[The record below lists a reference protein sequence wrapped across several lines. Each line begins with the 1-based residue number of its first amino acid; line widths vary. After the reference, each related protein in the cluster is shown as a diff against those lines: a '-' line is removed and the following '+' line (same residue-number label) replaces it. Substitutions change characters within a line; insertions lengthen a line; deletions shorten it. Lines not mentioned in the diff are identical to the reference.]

1 MKTLVFSGGRN
12 FKDAFV
18 VRHILAAYATDNAQ
32 IFVGDC
38 PTGLDAIVRTLRPDA
53 RIFRADW
60 AQHGRAAGP
69 IRNEAMCTAAAAAGN
84 AVLFAFPGGRGTA
97 DCIRQA
103 HKHGMYVVQLPP
115 R

>member
-1 MKTLVFSGGRN
+1 MMTLVFSGGR
-12 FKDAFV
+12 DYRDVFV
-18 VRHILAAYATDNAQ
+18 VRHILEAYATDKAQ

-53 RIFRADW
+53 RVFVADW
-60 AQHGRAAGP
+60 SRYGRAAGP
-69 IRNEAMCTAAAAAGN
+69 RRNAEMCAAAAAAGN

-97 DCIRQA
+97 DCVRQA
-103 HKHGMYVVQLPP
+103 HRYGLHIVQLPP

>member
-1 MKTLVFSGGRN
+1 MRTLVFSGGRD

-18 VRHILAAYATDNAQ
+18 VRHILAAYATDSAQ

-53 RIFRADW
+53 RVFCADW
-60 AQHGRAAGP
+60 SAHGRAAGP
-69 IRNEAMCTAAAAAGN
+69 LRNRDMCAAAAAAGN

-97 DCIRQA
+97 DCVRQA
-103 HKHGMYVVQLPP
+103 RKLGLFVVQLPP